1 MRETRTRIKGKKYA
15 DKFYRPYPRL
25 RGDNKSEKCGDDKSE
40 KRRITKEGKAHPQK
54 FTIFAGADAGMRQNK
69 KIRRVTDF
77 NLWWVR

>member
-1 MRETRTRIKGKKYA
+1 MRETRTRIKGTY
-15 DKFYRPYPRL
+15 DLGPVDGPQ
-25 RGDNKSEKCGDDKSE
+25 DDKSE